1 MTIATTMMIVRAL
14 ELPSQPQ
21 NQMYSLTLLIE
32 QPEGLVR
39 HHLERT
45 FITLHD
51 IDHLLA
57 RVGFSVEEEKQTQE
71 FLYAQL
77 PSEEWAQIHTDLD
90 PEDWEGQTGG
100 DVLANLPEFYRR
112 AYARYNIEAWLSLF
126 DLDGHYLL
134 QPTRTVSLYETE
146 LVLG

>member
-1 MTIATTMMIVRAL
+1 MSIATTMMIIRAL
-14 ELPSQPQ
+14 ELPSQPR

-57 RVGFSVEEEKQTQE
+57 RVGFSVEEEKQSQE
-71 FLYAQL
+71 FLYSQL
-77 PSEEWAQIHTDLD
+77 SDSEWLQIHAELD
-90 PEDWEGQTGG
+90 SECWGG
-100 DVLANLPEFYRR
+100 EALVTMPEFYRR
-112 AYARYNIEAWLSLF
+112 AYGQYNIEAWLSLF
-126 DLDGHYLL
+126 DLDGHYLP
-134 QPTRTVSLYETE
+134 QPTRTVSLYGTE

>member
-1 MTIATTMMIVRAL
+1 MMIVRAL
-14 ELPSQPQ
+14 ELPSQLQ

-39 HHLERT
+39 HYLERT

-57 RVGFSVEEEKQTQE
+57 RVGFSEAEEKQTQE
-71 FLYAQL
+71 FLYSQL

-90 PEDWEGQTGG
+90 PEDWRGQTGE
-100 DVLANLPEFYRR
+100 DVLENLPEFYRR
-112 AYARYNIEAWLSLF
+112 SYGQRYNIEAWLTLF
-126 DLDGHYLL
+126 DLDGHYLP
-134 QPTRTVSLYETE
+134 QPTRTVSLYGTE